1 MNPGIEL
8 DELKSAWRALDA
20 RLASLEGIG
29 LDLAREQRAR
39 ERGNRTRASIRALWP
54 LAFGQVVQ
62 FAIGATIIVFAAMWW
77 SSNLDQVHLVACG
90 VFLHAT
96 GIWMAASAGHELALL
111 SGLRWTMPVL
121 DLQKRLAQLRQWRTR
136 NSIRFA
142 WIGCFA
148 WVPMLLMA
156 FSAVGVDMWVQK
168 PLVVASWLGFAFAS
182 AGLFWAAIR
191 AFRAGRFPGLAAA
204 LRSNAAG
211 QSVRRAELAL
221 IDVERFEA
229 EGRPQ

>member
-20 RLASLEGIG
+20 RLASLEGLG
-29 LDLAREQRAR
+29 LDLARERRAG
-39 ERGNRTRASIRALWP
+39 ERTLRMRASIRALWP

-62 FAIGATIIVFAAMWW
+62 FAIGAAIIVFAAIWW
-77 SSNLDQVHLVACG
+77 SSNLERIHLLLCG

-96 GIWMAASAGHELALL
+96 GIWMAASAGYELALL
-111 SGLRWTMPVL
+111 AGLRWTMPVL
-121 DLQKRLAQLRQWRTR
+121 DLQKRLATLRRWRVR
-136 NSIRFA
+136 NSVMFA

-148 WVPMLLMA
+148 WVPMLIMA
-156 FSAVGVDMWVQK
+156 FAAAGVDMWVHR

-182 AGLFWAAIR
+182 AGLFYLATRAIR
-191 AFRAGRFPGLAAA
+191 AGRLSKLAAA
-204 LRSNAAG
+204 LNANAAG

-221 IDVERFEA
+221 ADVERFEA
-229 EGRPQ
+229 EGR

>member
-20 RLASLEGIG
+20 RLASLEGVG
-29 LDLAREQRAR
+29 LDLAREQRAH

-62 FAIGATIIVFAAMWW
+62 FAIGAAVIVFAAMWW
-77 SSNLDQVHLVACG
+77 SSNLDQLHLVACG

-96 GIWMAASAGHELALL
+96 GIWMAASAGYELALL

-121 DLQKRLAQLRQWRTR
+121 DLQKRLAQLRQWRMR
-136 NSIRFA
+136 NSIMFA

-148 WVPMLLMA
+148 WVPMLVMA
-156 FSAVGVDMWVQK
+156 FAAAGVDLWVHR
-168 PLVVASWLGFAFAS
+168 PLVVVAWIASSFAT
-182 AGLFWAAIR
+182 AGLLWLAIR
-191 AFRAGRFPGLAAA
+191 AIRGGRLSKLAAELDA
-204 LRSNAAG
+204 NAAG
-211 QSVRRAELAL
+211 QSMRRAELAL
-221 IDVERFEA
+221 ADVARFEA
-229 EGRPQ
+229 EVR